1 MRRALAGLLAV
12 GALTITSGSVIAH
25 HSFAMFDSDNQI
37 ELAGVV
43 QEFKFTNPHTFI
55 LLMVKE
61 EDGATQTWNLE
72 GMSPSA
78 LVREGWSSKTIKAG
92 DELKMKIAPLRSG
105 APGGAWY
112 TNQINF
118 RDGTPILTVSH

>member
-1 MRRALAGLLAV
+1 MRKSLAGLLV
-12 GALTITSGSVIAH
+12 IGALGITGGSAIAH

-37 ELAGVV
+37 ELNGVV

-55 LLMVKE
+55 LLIVKE
-61 EDGATQTWNLE
+61 QDGGTQTWNLE

-78 LVREGWSSKTIKAG
+78 LVREGWSSRTIKAG
-92 DELKMKIAPLRSG
+92 DELKMRIAPLRSG

-112 TNQINF
+112 TNQIYF
-118 RDGTPILTVSH
+118 RDGTPIVTVSH